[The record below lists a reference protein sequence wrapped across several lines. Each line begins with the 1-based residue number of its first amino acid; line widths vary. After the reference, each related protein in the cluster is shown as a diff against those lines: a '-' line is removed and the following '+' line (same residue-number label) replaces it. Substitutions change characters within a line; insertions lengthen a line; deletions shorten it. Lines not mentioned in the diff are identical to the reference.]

1 MNNHCEYI
9 NIWNEETEL
18 RVESLGS
25 DGHASSSWLYSS
37 DRLKVTSSVC
47 CVSLRTKRV
56 QRESA
61 NKTWKMKGKN
71 EKMKPSHLGLFQW
84 ISSATA
90 VNFVHMLFVVIYL
103 FLSRLL
109 KVCLRGHFPLLP
121 SAEPAMDLGFF
132 YESPWSRNNRKK
144 SIIAGVCRFLCK
156 LHQRINQCPATVI
169 SNEVIYTSSFF
180 YDLFCRLS
188 CSLVTC

>member
-1 MNNHCEYI
+1 MSFWNPYLKVNNHCEYI
-9 NIWNEETEL
+9 NIWYEESEL

-56 QRESA
+56 QRERA
-61 NKTWKMKGKN
+61 NKRW
-71 EKMKPSHLGLFQW
+71 KMKPSHLGLFQW
-84 ISSATA
+84 IA
-90 VNFVHMLFVVIYL
+90 VHFVHVQFLVIYF

-109 KVCLRGHFPLLP
+109 KVCFPLLP

-144 SIIAGVCRFLCK
+144 SW
-156 LHQRINQCPATVI
+156 
-169 SNEVIYTSSFF
+169 
-180 YDLFCRLS
+180 
-188 CSLVTC
+188 SLQIFVQITPED